1 MLRVSFPHVT
11 QEDPAMPMPELVVNR
26 SSPVPLYFQVAQQ
39 IEQAIHDGQLAPGD
53 RIANEVALADQL
65 GLSRPT
71 LRQAIQTLVDKGML
85 VRKRGVGTQ
94 IVHPKVRRPVELSSL
109 YDDLVKTGQSPITEV
124 LDFGVGPATAPMA
137 ERYGVPEGLE
147 VTWFDRLRYAGGEPL
162 ALMHNAVPTAVLTLE
177 RADLERQG
185 LYELLRAAG
194 HVPRMATQVVG
205 ARAANAAEARVL
217 HESRGAPLLTM
228 SRTAWDEKG
237 EAVEYGAHVYRASR
251 YSFELSLTV

>member
-1 MLRVSFPHVT
+1 
-11 QEDPAMPMPELVVNR
+11 
-26 SSPVPLYFQVAQQ
+26 
-39 IEQAIHDGQLAPGD
+39 
-53 RIANEVALADQL
+53 
-65 GLSRPT
+65 
-71 LRQAIQTLVDKGML
+71 
-85 VRKRGVGTQ
+85 
-94 IVHPKVRRPVELSSL
+94 
-109 YDDLVKTGQSPITEV
+109 
-124 LDFGVGPATAPMA
+124 MA

-147 VTWFDRLRYAGGEPL
+147 VTWFERLRHAGGEPL
-162 ALMHNAVPTAVLTLE
+162 ALMHNAVPDDSAGAGPG
-177 RADLERQG
+177 RPGAPG